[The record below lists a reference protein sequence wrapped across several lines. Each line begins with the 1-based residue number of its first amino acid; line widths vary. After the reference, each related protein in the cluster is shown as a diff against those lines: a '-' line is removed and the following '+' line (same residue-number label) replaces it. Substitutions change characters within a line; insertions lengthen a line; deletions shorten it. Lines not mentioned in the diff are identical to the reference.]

1 MSSADPM
8 LPASVPH
15 VQPPA
20 ASAAPI
26 TSLPQDGSVVKMKG
40 LPFKG
45 SKEDIIKFFAGFSLR
60 TDQVFLR
67 KHPDGRPNGE
77 AFVVFENSDEA
88 RRATQKDRETF
99 GEKFGDRYVR
109 VYPTLDS
116 DLPDMQAAVAQ
127 AQAQEHTQGSGGHNH
142 GAHTDSVV
150 KIKSLPFDATQL
162 DIIQFFDAYK
172 LKPNGVQLVVRSDNK
187 PTGEAFVDFETPE
200 EAQRSIKEKDHKV
213 FSEKFGDRYVR
224 LIQVSRKEM
233 QATLALRFGGEGVLK
248 MKGIPF
254 KATAMDVRKFF
265 ANYKIKPEGVSF
277 IMHADGRPTGMA
289 FIEFETPQ
297 EAVRAMEK
305 DRAKFGPEY
314 GDRFCMLQLV
324 GRHEMEKVTLQRENE
339 NTANKLLNG
348 INVLQAA
355 ALATQAAFSNP
366 ALQPILMGSTA
377 PWLNPIYQGLVNP
390 ATANPA
396 ATAAALAANAQLQV
410 PQPPP
415 PNPMLDPAAL
425 SAAGPYGAQ
434 LQQGPQG
441 LVNSAAALSLLQ
453 QQQQA
458 QAALQQQHQSDPT
471 GAGWAL
477 DPATA
482 AASNL
487 HLFYQNAAAAGQPDW
502 ARAAAAAAA
511 ATDPRHAAFAPR
523 NAMRAPPSLAAAAA
537 GLSGFVKGGAP
548 SAGPMGP
555 DLTAIRA
562 AAVAAAG
569 TSQLPSGS
577 TLGKPMGLPTP
588 PALRGGAGLSA
599 PLATIGPAAMASIGP
614 AAALAASAAAGLQ
627 GGLPGLPRTVS
638 DSATVAAAL
647 AAAGG
652 AVL

>member
-1 MSSADPM
+1 M
-8 LPASVPH
+8 LSASVPH
-15 VQPPA
+15 ALPPA

-60 TDQVFLR
+60 TEHVFLR

-116 DLPDMQAAVAQ
+116 DIPDMQAAVAQ
-127 AQAQEHTQGSGGHNH
+127 AQAQEHTQGGGGHNH

-377 PWLNPIYQGLVNP
+377 PWLNPIYQGMGLVNP
-390 ATANPA
+390 ATANSA

-410 PQPPP
+410 PQAPP
-415 PNPMLDPAAL
+415 PNPMLDPSGL
-425 SAAGPYGAQ
+425 SAGPYGAQ

-441 LVNSAAALSLLQ
+441 LVNGAAALSLLQ
-453 QQQQA
+453 QQQA
-458 QAALQQQHQSDPT
+458 QVALQHQQQDPS
-471 GAGWAL
+471 GGWAL

-487 HLFYQNAAAAGQPDW
+487 QLFYQNAAAAGQPDW

-511 ATDPRHAAFAPR
+511 AADPR
-523 NAMRAPPSLAAAAA
+523 LAAAA
-537 GLSGFVKGGAP
+537 GLGGFVKGGAP
-548 SAGPMGP
+548 HPVGHMGP
-555 DLTAIRA
+555 DLTVIQA
-562 AAVAAAG
+562 AAAAAAAAG
-569 TSQLPSGS
+569 TSQLPSGA
-577 TLGKPMGLPTP
+577 TLGKPLGMP
-588 PALRGGAGLSA
+588 PPAALRGGAGLSA
-599 PLATIGPAAMASIGP
+599 PLASINPAAMASMG
-614 AAALAASAAAGLQ
+614 LAASAAGIS

-638 DSATVAAAL
+638 DSATVAAAAAL